1 MKLELI
7 ELIFLS
13 DKRKQLL
20 LFLRSGPKNM
30 DEITEALQVTS
41 TSILPQIKKLKDMS
55 LVVQEDRSY
64 TLSLIGKVLA
74 EKMQPLVS
82 TIELF
87 EDNFDYWSERDLQGL
102 SPYFKKRLGEL
113 GKCKLIQ
120 PDLDRMFELD
130 PEVVENLSSSG
141 YILEAIAYFHPPM
154 ISLCQEL
161 SKKGV
166 EFSLLMSESVYER
179 YHTDYTEDFRSMLAL
194 KNVKFFRYPGEL
206 KIAGLTVT
214 DKFFMI
220 SLFPK
225 NQRHFDRESL
235 MCHESSALKLGTEL
249 FNELLPDSTQ
259 VTDISQK

>member
-1 MKLELI
+1 VKLELI

-20 LFLRSGPKNM
+20 LFLRSGSKNM
-30 DEITEALQVTS
+30 DEITEALHVTS

-55 LVVQEDRSY
+55 LVIQEDKSY
-64 TLSLIGKVLA
+64 TLSLIGKVLV
-74 EKMQPLVS
+74 EKMQPLIS

-87 EDNFDYWSERDLQGL
+87 EDNFEYWSEKDLQDL
-102 SPYFKKRLGEL
+102 STSFKKRLGEL
-113 GKCKLIQ
+113 RKCKLIQ

-130 PEVVENLSSSG
+130 PEVMENLSSSA
-141 YILEAIAYFHPPM
+141 YIFEAIAYFHPPM

-161 SKKGV
+161 AKKGI

-179 YHTDYTEDFRSMLAL
+179 YYTDYAEDFRSMLTL
-194 KNVKFFRYPGEL
+194 ENVKFFLYPGEL

-235 MCHESSALKLGTEL
+235 ICYESSALELGTEL
-249 FNELLPDSTQ
+249 FNELLLNSTQ
-259 VTDISQK
+259 ITEISKK

>member
-102 SPYFKKRLGEL
+102 PLSFKKRLGEL

-141 YILEAIAYFHPPM
+141 HILEAIAYFHPPM

-161 SKKGV
+161 AKKGV

-179 YHTDYTEDFRSMLAL
+179 YRTDYTEDFRSMLAL

-206 KIAGLTVT
+206 KIAGLTIT

-235 MCHESSALKLGTEL
+235 MCYEPSALELGTEL
-249 FNELLPDSTQ
+249 FNELLLDSTR
-259 VTDISQK
+259 VTEVSQK

>member
-7 ELIFLS
+7 ELVFLS

-30 DEITEALQVTS
+30 DEITEALQATS

-55 LVVQEDRSY
+55 LVVQEDKSY
-64 TLSLIGKVLA
+64 TLSLIGKVLV

-87 EDNFDYWSERDLQGL
+87 ENNFEYWSEKDLQGIPF
-102 SPYFKKRLGEL
+102 SFRKKLGEL

-130 PEVVENLSSSG
+130 PEVVENLSSSS
-141 YILEAIAYFHPPM
+141 YVFEAIAYFHPPM

-161 SKKGV
+161 AKKGV
-166 EFSLLMSESVYER
+166 KFTFLMSESVFER
-179 YHTDYTEDFRSMLAL
+179 YYKDYMEDFQSMMAL
-194 KNVKFFRYPGEL
+194 ENVKFFRYSGEL
-206 KIAGLTVT
+206 KIASLTVT

-235 MCHESSALKLGTEL
+235 ICYEPSALKLGTEL
-249 FNELLPDSTQ
+249 FNELLLNSTQ
-259 VTDISQK
+259 VTEIPQK